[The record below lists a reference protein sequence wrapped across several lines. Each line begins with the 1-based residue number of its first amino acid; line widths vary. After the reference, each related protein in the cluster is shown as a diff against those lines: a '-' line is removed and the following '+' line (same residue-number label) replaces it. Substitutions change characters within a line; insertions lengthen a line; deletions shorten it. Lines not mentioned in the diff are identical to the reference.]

1 MAGQPVARGTVPAAV
16 RGARGGVTSPPATA
30 MPEPSL
36 FSLLM
41 LGAGVLALLAAGVAW
56 WLGRRGARP
65 KPLPAEWALAARPV
79 FNADE
84 RRLHRLLRE
93 ALPQQV
99 ILAKLPLVR
108 FCQPTESSDVRY
120 WFDLLGAAYVGFAIC
135 SASGR
140 VLAAV
145 DLDDRGSS
153 RRSQQ
158 IKQAVLGACHIRYLR
173 CSPDE
178 LPTLAELRLLV
189 PHVASA
195 ERTTAAAAGG
205 AFGSATVSGLPE
217 DADLASAPTRPRRA
231 RRPVLWQDSG
241 FLNDSFFGAE
251 YRAEASYP
259 GAHGPLA
266 SSAPLPPGRRWAE
279 RSNGQ
284 HRGGPHDPPDDRAA
298 DERYG
303 APSYA
308 DPYEAR
314 PAPPQR
320 ASRPMPLD
328 HGLWPGE
335 ADDYADVQRFDA
347 ERSGGRGSRRAP
359 LRDPTRPGEA
369 GGW

>member
-1 MAGQPVARGTVPAAV
+1 MHGASGDTTAPA
-16 RGARGGVTSPPATA
+16 ATA

-36 FSLLM
+36 PSLLA
-41 LGAGVLALLAAGVAW
+41 LAAGVLALLVAGVAW
-56 WLGRRGARP
+56 WLGRRSTRP

-99 ILAKLPLVR
+99 VLAKLPLVR

-120 WFDLLGAAYVGFAIC
+120 WFDLLGAAYVSFAVC

-153 RRSQQ
+153 RRAQQ

-173 CSPDE
+173 CTPDE

-189 PHVASA
+189 PPTAGA
-195 ERTTAAAAGG
+195 ERAAAAPAAGG
-205 AFGSATVSGLPE
+205 VFGHTSVSGLPE
-217 DADLASAPTRPRRA
+217 DADLAPTPQRRA
-231 RRPVLWQDSG
+231 RRPVLWHDSG
-241 FLNDSFFGAE
+241 FLNDSFFGTE
-251 YRAEASYP
+251 PRAQASYP
-259 GAHGPLA
+259 SAHSPFSG
-266 SSAPLPPGRRWAE
+266 SAPLPLHAQRQRAEYGNGR
-279 RSNGQ
+279 
-284 HRGGPHDPPDDRAA
+284 HRGEPQDAPDDRHPDDRY
-298 DERYG
+298 DEPYV
-303 APSYA
+303 A
-308 DPYEAR
+308 PYEAR
-314 PAPPQR
+314 RAPPLQR

-335 ADDYADVQRFDA
+335 DDHAEAQRFDA
-347 ERSGGRGSRRAP
+347 ERSGARASRRAP
-359 LRDPTRPGEA
+359 LRDPARPGVA
-369 GGW
+369 GGR